1 MGTGSINNTRGG
13 QREVLYWDNKKV
25 RFNSLPNLQTKLGTT
40 TIPPHSYYALG
51 TKDIPGDLIVKKGT
65 NTQLVFRGIP
75 VSAEGDVIV
84 SLVDAGK
91 DIDFGNQ
98 GQLFNYYQERYN
110 SYLDDAFVRSTGVSW
125 ENPHFGRNIY
135 QIGNPF
141 LMNLDLRKLKPN
153 DQEI

>member
-1 MGTGSINNTRGG
+1 MVAI
-13 QREVLYWDNKKV
+13 
-25 RFNSLPNLQTKLGTT
+25 
-40 TIPPHSYYALG
+40 
-51 TKDIPGDLIVKKGT
+51 
-65 NTQLVFRGIP
+65 RGIP

-153 DQEI
+153 DQEIYGIKLEPRDVKHTSQGGGSQSGTKTGSIKFLVFSKIIYFLLIYFFQN